1 MIRIIKHL
9 CKYWYSVLIVIALL
23 FAQAACDLSLP
34 EYTSRIVNTGIQE
47 GGIEDNVPEAMSVDT
62 FNHALLFLEEEDARV
77 LEDHYQLITS
87 EDATEEQLDTYP
99 ELKKEAIYLL
109 EDIDQDT
116 REELNQI
123 LQKPFTYLLLFSG
136 DSEAS
141 QELEQQMMENLPEEM
156 RQIPDLTM
164 MDVLEMM
171 PEESRQEM
179 TKEIDQAMEDMPD
192 TLYEQ
197 SAVQFIRSE
206 YEMLGM
212 DTDQIQ
218 LNYIFM
224 SGLKM
229 LGLALVSMV
238 ATISVGFLGSRI
250 AARLARDLRNQVF
263 TKVVEF
269 SEGEMKQFSTASLI
283 TRSTND
289 IQQVQM
295 LLVFLLRTIFYAP
308 IIAIGGVVK
317 VLATKTS
324 MAWIIAVAVM
334 AILTLVIV
342 LFAIAMPKFKRV
354 QKLIDRLN
362 LVTREILTG
371 LPVIRAFAKEKH
383 EEQRFDKANKD
394 LKNNQL
400 FIVRVMSTMM
410 PLMMFTMNAIAV
422 LIVWEAAKGI
432 DSGIMQVGD
441 MMAFIQYTMQ
451 IIMAF
456 LMISLVSIMLPR
468 AIVSIG
474 RIDEV
479 LKTPLTI
486 LDPKEP
492 KEGKEKG
499 TVEFKDVS
507 FRYPDADGYMLHHI
521 NFKANKG
528 ETVAFIGSTG
538 SGKST
543 LINLIPRFFEAS
555 KGEILVDGVNVKD
568 YDQHDLR
575 EKIGYVPQT
584 GILFSGTIASN
595 LRYGKEDAT
604 EKEIHEALD
613 IAQASEFVNKLEKGI
628 ESPISQG
635 GTNVSGG
642 QKQRLSIA
650 RAVIK
655 RPEIYIFDDSFSAL
669 DFKTDAALR
678 KTLREK
684 TKGSTMLIVAQR
696 ISTIMNADKIVVLD
710 DGNVVGIGTH
720 QELLKTCDV
729 YREIALSQLSKE
741 ELDYEG

>member
-1 MIRIIKHL
+1 MVRIIKHL

-23 FAQAACDLSLP
+23 FVQAACDLSLP

-47 GGIEDNVPEAMSVDT
+47 GGIEDNTPEAITKESFEDI
-62 FNHALLFLEEEDARV
+62 LLFLNEKDSKFVQNQYEV
-77 LEDHYQLITS
+77 VS
-87 EDATEEQLDTYP
+87 KKDATEEQLESYP
-99 ELKKEAIYLL
+99 TVEKQDIYVLKNISKENH
-109 EDIDQDT
+109 EK
-116 REELNQI
+116 LNQ
-123 LQKPFTYLLLFSG
+123 LLHKPLTYLLLFSG
-136 DSEAS
+136 DTEEGAKI
-141 QELEQQMMENLPEEM
+141 EQQIISKLPE
-156 RQIPDLTM
+156 QLSSIPDLTVM
-164 MDVLEMM
+164 KLLEMM
-171 PEESRQEM
+171 PQEQRQEM
-179 TKEIDQAMEDMPD
+179 MKQLNQKMKDMPD
-192 TLYEQ
+192 TMLEQ
-197 SAVQFIRSE
+197 SAIQFVKTE
-206 YEMLGM
+206 YQRLGM
-212 DTDQIQ
+212 DTDRIQ
-218 LNYIFM
+218 TNYIFV

-229 LGLALVSMV
+229 LGLALISMF
-238 ATISVGFLGSRI
+238 ATVMVGFLGSRI

-263 TKVVEF
+263 KKVVDF
-269 SEGEMKQFSTASLI
+269 SESEMKQFSTASLI

-317 VLATKTS
+317 VLATGTG

-334 AILTLVIV
+334 AIATLVII

-383 EEQRFDKANKD
+383 EEARFDKANKD

-400 FIVRVMSTMM
+400 FIVRVMATMM

-432 DSGIMQVGD
+432 DSGVMQVGD

-451 IIMAF
+451 IIMSF
-456 LMISLVSIMLPR
+456 LMISIVSIMLPR

-479 LKTPLTI
+479 LKTPFTI
-486 LDPKEP
+486 LNPKQK
-492 KEGKEKG
+492 KETTEVG

-507 FRYPDADGYMLHHI
+507 FRYPDSDGYMLHHI

-543 LINLIPRFFEAS
+543 LINLIPRFFEAT
-555 KGEILVDGVNVKD
+555 KGEVLVDGVNVKD
-568 YDQHDLR
+568 LDQKDLR
-575 EKIGYVPQT
+575 DKIGYVPQT
-584 GILFSGTIASN
+584 GVLFSGTIASN
-595 LRYGKEDAT
+595 LRYGKEDASD
-604 EKEIHEALD
+604 KEIQEALD
-613 IAQASEFVNKLEKGI
+613 IAQASEFVSKLPKGT
-628 ESPISQG
+628 ENPISQG

-655 RPEIYIFDDSFSAL
+655 KPEIYIFDDSFSAL

-678 KTLREK
+678 KALREK

-710 DGNVVGIGTH
+710 DGNVVGTGTH
-720 QELLKTCDV
+720 QELLKSCDV

>member
-1 MIRIIKHL
+1 MVRIIKHL

-23 FAQAACDLSLP
+23 FVQAACDLSLP

-47 GGIEDNVPEAMSVDT
+47 GGIEDNTPEAITKESFEDI
-62 FNHALLFLEEEDARV
+62 LLFLNEKDSKFVQNQYEVVSKKDAK
-77 LEDHYQLITS
+77 
-87 EDATEEQLDTYP
+87 EEQLESYP
-99 ELKKEAIYLL
+99 TVEKQDIYVLKDISKENH
-109 EDIDQDT
+109 EK
-116 REELNQI
+116 LNQL
-123 LQKPFTYLLLFSG
+123 LQKPLTYLLLFSG
-136 DSEAS
+136 DTEEGAKIEKQIISK
-141 QELEQQMMENLPEEM
+141 LPE
-156 RQIPDLTM
+156 QLSSIPDLTVM
-164 MDVLEMM
+164 KLLEMM
-171 PEESRQEM
+171 PQEQRQEM
-179 TKEIDQAMEDMPD
+179 MKQLNQKMKDMPD
-192 TLYEQ
+192 TMLEQ
-197 SAVQFIRSE
+197 SAIQFVKTE
-206 YEMLGM
+206 YQRLGM
-212 DTDQIQ
+212 DTDRIQ
-218 LNYIFM
+218 TNYIFV

-229 LGLALVSMV
+229 LGLALISMF
-238 ATISVGFLGSRI
+238 ATVMVGFLGSRI

-263 TKVVEF
+263 KKVVDF
-269 SEGEMKQFSTASLI
+269 SESEMKQFSTASLI

-317 VLATKTS
+317 VLATGTG

-334 AILTLVIV
+334 AIATLVII
-342 LFAIAMPKFKRV
+342 LFAIAMPKFKQV

-383 EEQRFDKANKD
+383 EEARFDKANKD

-400 FIVRVMSTMM
+400 FIVRVMATMM

-432 DSGIMQVGD
+432 DSGVMQVGD

-451 IIMAF
+451 IIMSF
-456 LMISLVSIMLPR
+456 LMISIVSIMLPR

-479 LKTPLTI
+479 LKTPFTI
-486 LDPKEP
+486 LNPKQK
-492 KEGKEKG
+492 KETTEVG

-507 FRYPDADGYMLHHI
+507 FRYPDSDGYMLHHI

-543 LINLIPRFFEAS
+543 LINLIPRFFEAT
-555 KGEILVDGVNVKD
+555 KGEVLVDGVNVKD
-568 YDQHDLR
+568 LDQKDLR
-575 EKIGYVPQT
+575 DKIGYVPQT
-584 GILFSGTIASN
+584 GVLFSGTVASN
-595 LRYGKEDAT
+595 LRYGKEDASD
-604 EKEIHEALD
+604 KEIQEALD
-613 IAQASEFVNKLEKGI
+613 IAQASEFVSKLPKGT
-628 ESPISQG
+628 ENPISQG

-655 RPEIYIFDDSFSAL
+655 KPEIYIFDDSFSAL

-678 KTLREK
+678 KALREK

-710 DGNVVGIGTH
+710 DGNVVGTGTH
-720 QELLKTCDV
+720 QELLKSCDV

>member
-1 MIRIIKHL
+1 MVRIIKHL

-23 FAQAACDLSLP
+23 FVQAACDLSLP

-47 GGIEDNVPEAMSVDT
+47 GGIEDNTPEAITKESFEDI
-62 FNHALLFLEEEDARV
+62 LLFLNEKDSKFVQNQYEV
-77 LEDHYQLITS
+77 VS
-87 EDATEEQLDTYP
+87 KKDATEEQLESYP
-99 ELKKEAIYLL
+99 TVEKQDIYVLKDISKENHKK
-109 EDIDQDT
+109 
-116 REELNQI
+116 LNQL
-123 LQKPFTYLLLFSG
+123 LQKPLTYLLLFSG
-136 DSEAS
+136 DTEEGAKIEKQIISK
-141 QELEQQMMENLPEEM
+141 LPE
-156 RQIPDLTM
+156 QLSSIPDLTVM
-164 MDVLEMM
+164 KLLEMM
-171 PEESRQEM
+171 PQEQRQEM
-179 TKEIDQAMEDMPD
+179 MKQVNQKMKDMPD
-192 TLYEQ
+192 TMLEQ
-197 SAVQFIRSE
+197 SAIQFVKAE
-206 YEMLGM
+206 YQRLGM
-212 DTDQIQ
+212 DTDRIQ
-218 LNYIFM
+218 TNYIFV

-229 LGLALVSMV
+229 LGLSLVSMG
-238 ATISVGFLGSRI
+238 ATVMVGFLGSRI

-263 TKVVEF
+263 KKVVDF
-269 SEGEMKQFSTASLI
+269 SESEMKQFSTASLI

-317 VLATKTS
+317 VLATGTG
-324 MAWIIAVAVM
+324 MAWVIAVAVM
-334 AILTLVIV
+334 TIATLVIV

-383 EEQRFDKANKD
+383 EEARFDKANKD

-400 FIVRVMSTMM
+400 FIIRVMATMM

-432 DSGIMQVGD
+432 DSGVMQVGD

-451 IIMAF
+451 IIMSF
-456 LMISLVSIMLPR
+456 LMISIVSIMLPR

-479 LKTPLTI
+479 LKTPFTI
-486 LDPKEP
+486 LNPKQK
-492 KEGKEKG
+492 KETTGGG

-507 FRYPDADGYMLHHI
+507 FRYPDSDGYMLHHI

-543 LINLIPRFFEAS
+543 LINLIPRFFEAT
-555 KGEILVDGVNVKD
+555 KGEVLVDGVNVKD
-568 YDQHDLR
+568 LDQKDLR
-575 EKIGYVPQT
+575 NKIGYVPQT
-584 GILFSGTIASN
+584 GVLFSGTIASN
-595 LRYGKEDAT
+595 LRYGKEDASD
-604 EKEIHEALD
+604 KEIQEALD
-613 IAQASEFVNKLEKGI
+613 IAQASEFVSKLPKGT
-628 ESPISQG
+628 ENPISQG

-655 RPEIYIFDDSFSAL
+655 KPEIYIFDDSFSAL

-678 KTLREK
+678 KALREK

-710 DGNVVGIGTH
+710 DGNVVGTGTH
-720 QELLKTCDV
+720 QELLKSCDV

>member
-77 LEDHYQLITS
+77 VEDHYQLITS

-116 REELNQI
+116 RDELNQI

-136 DSEAS
+136 DSES
-141 QELEQQMMENLPEEM
+141 GKEIEQQMMANLPEEM
-156 RQIPDLTM
+156 KQIPDLTM

-179 TKEIDQAMEDMPD
+179 TKEIDQTMEDMPD

-206 YEMLGM
+206 YETLGM

-218 LNYIFM
+218 LNYIFV

-317 VLATKTS
+317 VLATKTG

-584 GILFSGTIASN
+584 GVLFSGTIASN

-678 KTLREK
+678 KSLREK

>member
-1 MIRIIKHL
+1 MVRIIKHL

-23 FAQAACDLSLP
+23 FVQAACDLSLP

-47 GGIEDNVPEAMSVDT
+47 GGIEDNTPEAITKESFEDI
-62 FNHALLFLEEEDARV
+62 LLFLNEKDSKFVQNQYEV
-77 LEDHYQLITS
+77 VS
-87 EDATEEQLDTYP
+87 KKDATEEQLESYP
-99 ELKKEAIYLL
+99 TVEKQDIYVLKNISKENH
-109 EDIDQDT
+109 EK
-116 REELNQI
+116 LNQL
-123 LQKPFTYLLLFSG
+123 LQKPLTYLLLFSG
-136 DSEAS
+136 DTEEGAKI
-141 QELEQQMMENLPEEM
+141 EQQIISKLPE
-156 RQIPDLTM
+156 QLSSIPDLTVM
-164 MDVLEMM
+164 KLLEMM
-171 PEESRQEM
+171 PKEQRQEM
-179 TKEIDQAMEDMPD
+179 MKQLNQKMKDMPD
-192 TLYEQ
+192 TMLEQ
-197 SAVQFIRSE
+197 SAIQFVKTE
-206 YEMLGM
+206 YQRLGM
-212 DTDQIQ
+212 DTDRIQ
-218 LNYIFM
+218 TNYIFV

-229 LGLALVSMV
+229 LGLALISMV
-238 ATISVGFLGSRI
+238 ATVMVGFLGSRI

-263 TKVVEF
+263 KKVVDF
-269 SEGEMKQFSTASLI
+269 SESEMKQFSTASLI

-317 VLATKTS
+317 VLATGTG

-334 AILTLVIV
+334 AIATLVIV

-383 EEQRFDKANKD
+383 EEARFDKANKD

-400 FIVRVMSTMM
+400 FIIRVMATMM

-432 DSGIMQVGD
+432 DSGVMQVGD

-451 IIMAF
+451 IIMSF
-456 LMISLVSIMLPR
+456 LMISIVSIMLPR

-479 LKTPLTI
+479 LKTPFTI
-486 LDPKEP
+486 LNPKQK
-492 KEGKEKG
+492 KETTEVG

-507 FRYPDADGYMLHHI
+507 FRYPDSDGYMLHHI

-543 LINLIPRFFEAS
+543 LINLIPRFFEAT
-555 KGEILVDGVNVKD
+555 KGEVLVDGVNVKD
-568 YDQHDLR
+568 LDQKDLR
-575 EKIGYVPQT
+575 DKIGYVPQT
-584 GILFSGTIASN
+584 GVLFSGTIASN
-595 LRYGKEDAT
+595 LRYGKEDASD
-604 EKEIHEALD
+604 KEIQEALD
-613 IAQASEFVNKLEKGI
+613 IAQASEFVSKLPKGT
-628 ESPISQG
+628 ENPISQG

-655 RPEIYIFDDSFSAL
+655 KPEIYIFDDSFSAL

-678 KTLREK
+678 KALREK

-710 DGNVVGIGTH
+710 DGNVVGTGTH
-720 QELLKTCDV
+720 QELLKSCDV

>member
-1 MIRIIKHL
+1 MVRIIKHL

-23 FAQAACDLSLP
+23 FVQAACDLSLP

-47 GGIEDNVPEAMSVDT
+47 GGIEDNTPEAITKESFEDI
-62 FNHALLFLEEEDARV
+62 LLFLNEKDSKFVQNQYEV
-77 LEDHYQLITS
+77 VS
-87 EDATEEQLDTYP
+87 KKDATEEQLESYP
-99 ELKKEAIYLL
+99 TVEKQDIYVLKDISKENH
-109 EDIDQDT
+109 EK
-116 REELNQI
+116 LNQL
-123 LQKPFTYLLLFSG
+123 LQKPLTYLLLFSG
-136 DSEAS
+136 DTEEGAKIEKQIISK
-141 QELEQQMMENLPEEM
+141 LPE
-156 RQIPDLTM
+156 QLSSIPDLTVM
-164 MDVLEMM
+164 KLLEMM
-171 PEESRQEM
+171 PKEQRQEM
-179 TKEIDQAMEDMPD
+179 MKQLNQKMKDMPD
-192 TLYEQ
+192 TMLEQ
-197 SAVQFIRSE
+197 SAIQFVKTE
-206 YEMLGM
+206 YQRLGM
-212 DTDQIQ
+212 DTDRIQ
-218 LNYIFM
+218 TNYIFV

-229 LGLALVSMV
+229 LGLALISMF
-238 ATISVGFLGSRI
+238 ATVMVGFLGSRI

-263 TKVVEF
+263 KKVVDF
-269 SEGEMKQFSTASLI
+269 SESEMKQFSTASLI

-317 VLATKTS
+317 VLATGTG

-334 AILTLVIV
+334 AIATLVII
-342 LFAIAMPKFKRV
+342 LFAIAMPKFKCV

-383 EEQRFDKANKD
+383 EEARFDKANKD

-400 FIVRVMSTMM
+400 FIVRVMATMM

-432 DSGIMQVGD
+432 DSGVMQVGD

-451 IIMAF
+451 IIMSF
-456 LMISLVSIMLPR
+456 LMISIVSIMLPR

-479 LKTPLTI
+479 LKTPFTI
-486 LDPKEP
+486 LNPKQK
-492 KEGKEKG
+492 KETTEVG

-507 FRYPDADGYMLHHI
+507 FRYPDSDGYMLHHI

-543 LINLIPRFFEAS
+543 LINLIPRFFEAT
-555 KGEILVDGVNVKD
+555 KGEVLVDGVNVKD
-568 YDQHDLR
+568 LDQKDLR
-575 EKIGYVPQT
+575 DKIGYVPQT
-584 GILFSGTIASN
+584 GVLFSGTIASN
-595 LRYGKEDAT
+595 LRYGKEDASD
-604 EKEIHEALD
+604 KEIQEALD
-613 IAQASEFVNKLEKGI
+613 IAQASEFVSKLPKGT
-628 ESPISQG
+628 ENPISQG

-655 RPEIYIFDDSFSAL
+655 KPEIYIFDDSFSAL

-678 KTLREK
+678 KALREK

-710 DGNVVGIGTH
+710 DGNVVGTGTH
-720 QELLKTCDV
+720 QELLKSCDV

>member
-1 MIRIIKHL
+1 MVRIIKHL

-23 FAQAACDLSLP
+23 FVQAACDLSLP

-47 GGIEDNVPEAMSVDT
+47 GGIEDNTPEAITKESFEDI
-62 FNHALLFLEEEDARV
+62 LLFLNEKDSKFVQNQYEV
-77 LEDHYQLITS
+77 VS
-87 EDATEEQLDTYP
+87 KKDATEEQLESYP
-99 ELKKEAIYLL
+99 TVEKQDIYVLKNISKENH
-109 EDIDQDT
+109 EK
-116 REELNQI
+116 LNQL
-123 LQKPFTYLLLFSG
+123 LQKPLTYLLLFSG
-136 DSEAS
+136 DTEEGAKIEKQIISK
-141 QELEQQMMENLPEEM
+141 LPE
-156 RQIPDLTM
+156 QLSSIPDLTVM
-164 MDVLEMM
+164 KLLEMM
-171 PEESRQEM
+171 PKEQRQEM
-179 TKEIDQAMEDMPD
+179 MKQLNQKMKDMPD
-192 TLYEQ
+192 TMLEQ
-197 SAVQFIRSE
+197 SAIQFVKTE
-206 YEMLGM
+206 YQRLGM
-212 DTDQIQ
+212 DTDRIQ
-218 LNYIFM
+218 TSYIFV

-229 LGLALVSMV
+229 LGLALISMF
-238 ATISVGFLGSRI
+238 ATVMVGFLGSRI

-263 TKVVEF
+263 KKVVDF
-269 SEGEMKQFSTASLI
+269 SESEMKQFSTASLI

-317 VLATKTS
+317 VLATGTG

-334 AILTLVIV
+334 AIATLVIV

-383 EEQRFDKANKD
+383 EEARFDKANKD

-400 FIVRVMSTMM
+400 FIIRVMATMM

-432 DSGIMQVGD
+432 DSGVMQVGD

-451 IIMAF
+451 IIMSF
-456 LMISLVSIMLPR
+456 LMISIVSIMLPR

-479 LKTPLTI
+479 LKTPFTI
-486 LDPKEP
+486 LNPKQK
-492 KEGKEKG
+492 KETTEVG

-507 FRYPDADGYMLHHI
+507 FRYPDSDGYMLHHI

-543 LINLIPRFFEAS
+543 LINLIPRFFEAT
-555 KGEILVDGVNVKD
+555 KGEVLVDGVNVKD
-568 YDQHDLR
+568 LDQKDLR
-575 EKIGYVPQT
+575 DKIGYVPQT
-584 GILFSGTIASN
+584 GVLFSGTIASN
-595 LRYGKEDAT
+595 LRYGKEDASD
-604 EKEIHEALD
+604 KEIQEALD
-613 IAQASEFVNKLEKGI
+613 IAQASEFVSKLPKGT
-628 ESPISQG
+628 ENPISQG

-655 RPEIYIFDDSFSAL
+655 KPEIYIFDDSFSAL

-678 KTLREK
+678 KALREK

-710 DGNVVGIGTH
+710 DGNVVGTGTH
-720 QELLKTCDV
+720 QELLKSCDV

-741 ELDYEG
+741 ELDYEE

>member
-77 LEDHYQLITS
+77 VEDHYQLITS

-116 REELNQI
+116 RDELNQI

-136 DSEAS
+136 DSES
-141 QELEQQMMENLPEEM
+141 GKEIEQQMMANLPEEM
-156 RQIPDLTM
+156 KQIPDLTM

-179 TKEIDQAMEDMPD
+179 TKEIDQTMEDMPD

-206 YEMLGM
+206 YETLGM

-218 LNYIFM
+218 LNYIFV

-410 PLMMFTMNAIAV
+410 PLMMFSMNAIAV

-584 GILFSGTIASN
+584 GVLFSGTIASN

-678 KTLREK
+678 KALREK

>member
-23 FAQAACDLSLP
+23 FVQAYCDLSLP

-47 GGIEDNVPEAMSVDT
+47 GGIEDNTPEAISKSSLED
-62 FNHALLFLEEEDARV
+62 ALLFLNEEDQSFV
-77 LEDHYQLITS
+77 QSQYELVTIEN
-87 EDATEEQLDTYP
+87 ATESQIEKYP
-99 ELKKEAIYLL
+99 NVEK
-109 EDIDQDT
+109 EDIYVLKDISHEQH
-116 REELNQI
+116 EKLNQL
-123 LQKPFTYLLLFSG
+123 LQKPLTYLLLFDG
-136 DSEAS
+136 ETEEGKKIEKQVLA
-141 QELEQQMMENLPEEM
+141 NLPEELSKISDITVM
-156 RQIPDLTM
+156 KLF
-164 MDVLEMM
+164 EMM
-171 PEESRQEM
+171 PQEQRQEALKQLEDKM
-179 TKEIDQAMEDMPD
+179 KDMPD
-192 TLYEQ
+192 TMLEQ
-197 SAVQFIRSE
+197 SAIEFIKTE
-206 YEMLGM
+206 YQGLGM
-212 DTDQIQ
+212 DTDRIQ
-218 LNYIFM
+218 TNYIFI

-238 ATISVGFLGSRI
+238 ATIMVGFLGSRI

-263 TKVVEF
+263 TKVVDF
-269 SEGEMKQFSTASLI
+269 SESEMKQFSTASLI

-317 VLATKTS
+317 VLATGTG
-324 MAWIIAVAVM
+324 MAWIVAVAVM
-334 AILTLVIV
+334 AIATLVIV

-383 EEQRFDKANKD
+383 EEARFDKANKD

-400 FIVRVMSTMM
+400 FIVRVMATMM

-422 LIVWEAAKGI
+422 LIVWEAAQGI

-451 IIMAF
+451 IIMSF
-456 LMISLVSIMLPR
+456 LMISIVSIMLPR

-486 LDPKEP
+486 LNPKEK
-492 KEGKEKG
+492 KEPTEVG
-499 TVEFKDVS
+499 TIEFKDVS
-507 FRYPDADGYMLHHI
+507 FRYPDSDGYMLHHI
-521 NFKANKG
+521 NFKAEKG

-543 LINLIPRFFEAS
+543 LINLIPRFFEAT
-555 KGEILVDGVNVKD
+555 KGEVLVDGVNVKEL
-568 YDQHDLR
+568 DQKELR
-575 EKIGYVPQT
+575 DKIGYVPQT
-584 GILFSGTIASN
+584 GVLFSGTIASN
-595 LRYGKEDAT
+595 LRYGKEDAN
-604 EKEIHEALD
+604 EKEIQEALD
-613 IAQASEFVNKLEKGI
+613 IAQASEFVSKLEKGT

-655 RPEIYIFDDSFSAL
+655 KPEIYIFDDSFSAL

-678 KTLREK
+678 KALRTK

-696 ISTIMNADKIVVLD
+696 ISTIMNADRIVVLD
-710 DGNVVGIGTH
+710 DGKVVGTGTH
-720 QELLKTCDV
+720 QELLKSCEV

>member
-1 MIRIIKHL
+1 MYFGEEYEENQGHTDGFEGR
-9 CKYWYSVLIVIALL
+9 
-23 FAQAACDLSLP
+23 LSF
-34 EYTSRIVNTGIQE
+34 EHN
-47 GGIEDNVPEAMSVDT
+47 
-62 FNHALLFLEEEDARV
+62 
-77 LEDHYQLITS
+77 
-87 EDATEEQLDTYP
+87 
-99 ELKKEAIYLL
+99 
-109 EDIDQDT
+109 
-116 REELNQI
+116 
-123 LQKPFTYLLLFSG
+123 
-136 DSEAS
+136 
-141 QELEQQMMENLPEEM
+141 
-156 RQIPDLTM
+156 
-164 MDVLEMM
+164 
-171 PEESRQEM
+171 
-179 TKEIDQAMEDMPD
+179 
-192 TLYEQ
+192 EQ
-197 SAVQFIRSE
+197 SAIEFIKTE
-206 YEMLGM
+206 YQGLGM
-212 DTDQIQ
+212 DTDRIQ
-218 LNYIFM
+218 TNYIFI

-229 LGLALVSMV
+229 LGLALVSMA
-238 ATISVGFLGSRI
+238 ATIMVGFLGSRI

-263 TKVVEF
+263 TKVVDF
-269 SEGEMKQFSTASLI
+269 SESEMKQFSTASLI

-317 VLATKTS
+317 VLATGTG
-324 MAWIIAVAVM
+324 MAWIVAVAVM
-334 AILTLVIV
+334 AIATLVIV

-371 LPVIRAFAKEKH
+371 LPVIRAFAKEKP
-383 EEQRFDKANKD
+383 EEARFDKANKD

-400 FIVRVMSTMM
+400 FIVRVMATMM

-422 LIVWEAAKGI
+422 LIVWEAAQGI

-451 IIMAF
+451 IIMSF
-456 LMISLVSIMLPR
+456 LMISIVSIMLPR

-486 LDPKEP
+486 LNPKEK
-492 KEGKEKG
+492 KEPTEVG

-507 FRYPDADGYMLHHI
+507 FRYPDSDGYMLHHI
-521 NFKANKG
+521 NFKAEKG

-543 LINLIPRFFEAS
+543 LINLIPRFFEAT
-555 KGEILVDGVNVKD
+555 KGEVLVDGVNVKEL
-568 YDQHDLR
+568 DQKELR
-575 EKIGYVPQT
+575 DKIGYVPQT
-584 GILFSGTIASN
+584 GVLFSGTIASN
-595 LRYGKEDAT
+595 LRYGKEDAN
-604 EKEIHEALD
+604 EKEIQEALD
-613 IAQASEFVNKLEKGI
+613 IAQASEFVSKLEKGT

-655 RPEIYIFDDSFSAL
+655 KPEIYIFDDSFSAL

-678 KTLREK
+678 KALRTK

-696 ISTIMNADKIVVLD
+696 ISTIMNADRIVVLD
-710 DGNVVGIGTH
+710 DGKVVGTGTH
-720 QELLKTCDV
+720 QELLKSCEV

>member
-77 LEDHYQLITS
+77 VEDHYQLITS
-87 EDATEEQLDTYP
+87 EDATEEQLDSYP
-99 ELKKEAIYLL
+99 ELKEEAIYLL

-179 TKEIDQAMEDMPD
+179 TKEMDQAMEGMPD

-206 YEMLGM
+206 YETLGM

-218 LNYIFM
+218 LNYIFV

-584 GILFSGTIASN
+584 GVLFSGTIASN

-678 KTLREK
+678 KALREK

>member
-77 LEDHYQLITS
+77 VEDHYQLITS

-116 REELNQI
+116 RDELNQI

-136 DSEAS
+136 DSES
-141 QELEQQMMENLPEEM
+141 GKEIEQQMMANLPEEM
-156 RQIPDLTM
+156 KQIPDLTM

-179 TKEIDQAMEDMPD
+179 TKEIDQAMEGMPD

-206 YEMLGM
+206 YETLGM

-218 LNYIFM
+218 LNYIFV

-584 GILFSGTIASN
+584 GVLFSGTIASN

-678 KTLREK
+678 KALREK

>member
-77 LEDHYQLITS
+77 VEDHYQLITS

-116 REELNQI
+116 RDELNQI

-136 DSEAS
+136 DSES
-141 QELEQQMMENLPEEM
+141 GKEIEQQMMANLPEEM
-156 RQIPDLTM
+156 KQIPDLTM

-179 TKEIDQAMEDMPD
+179 TKEIDQTMEDMPD

-206 YEMLGM
+206 YETLGM

-218 LNYIFM
+218 LNYIFV

-584 GILFSGTIASN
+584 GVLFSGTIASN

-678 KTLREK
+678 KALREK

>member
-77 LEDHYQLITS
+77 VEDHYQLITS

-116 REELNQI
+116 RDELNQI

-136 DSEAS
+136 DSES
-141 QELEQQMMENLPEEM
+141 GKEIEQQMMANLPEEM
-156 RQIPDLTM
+156 KQIPDLTM

-179 TKEIDQAMEDMPD
+179 TKEIDQTMEDMPD

-206 YEMLGM
+206 YETLGM

-218 LNYIFM
+218 LNYIFV

-486 LDPKEP
+486 LDPEEP

-584 GILFSGTIASN
+584 GVLFSGTIASN

-678 KTLREK
+678 KALREK

>member
-23 FAQAACDLSLP
+23 FVQAYCDLSLP

-47 GGIEDNVPEAMSVDT
+47 GGIEDNTPEAISKSSLED
-62 FNHALLFLEEEDARV
+62 ALLFLNEEDQSFV
-77 LEDHYQLITS
+77 QSQYELVTIEN
-87 EDATEEQLDTYP
+87 ATECQIEKYP
-99 ELKKEAIYLL
+99 NVEK
-109 EDIDQDT
+109 EDIYVLKDISHEQH
-116 REELNQI
+116 EKLNQL
-123 LQKPFTYLLLFSG
+123 LQKPLTYLLLFDG
-136 DSEAS
+136 ETEEGKKIEKQVLA
-141 QELEQQMMENLPEEM
+141 NLPEELSK
-156 RQIPDLTM
+156 IPDITVMKLF
-164 MDVLEMM
+164 EMM
-171 PEESRQEM
+171 PQEQRQEALKQLEDKM
-179 TKEIDQAMEDMPD
+179 KDMPD
-192 TLYEQ
+192 TMLEQ
-197 SAVQFIRSE
+197 SAIEFIKTE
-206 YEMLGM
+206 YQGLGM
-212 DTDQIQ
+212 DTDHIQ
-218 LNYIFM
+218 TNYIFI

-229 LGLALVSMV
+229 LGLALVSMA
-238 ATISVGFLGSRI
+238 ATIMVGFLGSRI

-263 TKVVEF
+263 TKVVDF
-269 SEGEMKQFSTASLI
+269 SESEMKQFSTASLI

-317 VLATKTS
+317 VLATGTG
-324 MAWIIAVAVM
+324 MAWIVAVAVM
-334 AILTLVIV
+334 AIATLVIV

-371 LPVIRAFAKEKH
+371 LPVIRAFAKEKP
-383 EEQRFDKANKD
+383 EEARFDKANKD

-400 FIVRVMSTMM
+400 FIVRVMATMM

-422 LIVWEAAKGI
+422 LIVWEAAQGI

-451 IIMAF
+451 IIMSF
-456 LMISLVSIMLPR
+456 LMISIVSIMLPR

-486 LDPKEP
+486 LNPKEK
-492 KEGKEKG
+492 KEPTEVG

-507 FRYPDADGYMLHHI
+507 FRYPDSDGYMLHHI
-521 NFKANKG
+521 NFKAEKG

-543 LINLIPRFFEAS
+543 LINLIPRFFEAT
-555 KGEILVDGVNVKD
+555 KGEVLVDGVNVKEL
-568 YDQHDLR
+568 DQKELR
-575 EKIGYVPQT
+575 DKIGYVPQT
-584 GILFSGTIASN
+584 GVLFSGTIASN
-595 LRYGKEDAT
+595 LRYGKEDAN
-604 EKEIHEALD
+604 EKEIQEALD
-613 IAQASEFVNKLEKGI
+613 IAQASEFVSKLEKGT

-655 RPEIYIFDDSFSAL
+655 KPEIYIFDDSFSAL

-678 KTLREK
+678 KALRTK

-696 ISTIMNADKIVVLD
+696 ISTIMNADRIVVLD
-710 DGNVVGIGTH
+710 DGKVVGTGTH
-720 QELLKTCDV
+720 QELLKSCEV

>member
-1 MIRIIKHL
+1 MVRIIKHL

-23 FAQAACDLSLP
+23 FVQAACDLSLP

-47 GGIEDNVPEAMSVDT
+47 GGIEDNTPEAITKESFEDI
-62 FNHALLFLEEEDARV
+62 LLFLNEKDSKFVQNQYEV
-77 LEDHYQLITS
+77 VS
-87 EDATEEQLDTYP
+87 KKDATEEQLESYP
-99 ELKKEAIYLL
+99 TVEKQDIYVLKNISKENH
-109 EDIDQDT
+109 EK
-116 REELNQI
+116 LNQL
-123 LQKPFTYLLLFSG
+123 LQKPLTYLLLFSG
-136 DSEAS
+136 DTEEGAKI
-141 QELEQQMMENLPEEM
+141 EQQIISKLPE
-156 RQIPDLTM
+156 QLSSIPDLTVM
-164 MDVLEMM
+164 KLLEMM
-171 PEESRQEM
+171 PKEQRQEM
-179 TKEIDQAMEDMPD
+179 MKQLNQKMKDMPD
-192 TLYEQ
+192 TMLEQ
-197 SAVQFIRSE
+197 SAIQFVKTE
-206 YEMLGM
+206 YQRLGM
-212 DTDQIQ
+212 DTDRIQ
-218 LNYIFM
+218 TNYIFV

-229 LGLALVSMV
+229 LGLALISMF
-238 ATISVGFLGSRI
+238 ATVMVGFLGSRI

-263 TKVVEF
+263 KKVVDF
-269 SEGEMKQFSTASLI
+269 SESEMKQFSTASLI

-317 VLATKTS
+317 VLATGTG

-334 AILTLVIV
+334 AIATLVII

-383 EEQRFDKANKD
+383 EEARFDKANKD

-400 FIVRVMSTMM
+400 FIIRVMATMM

-432 DSGIMQVGD
+432 DSGVMQVGD

-451 IIMAF
+451 IIMSF
-456 LMISLVSIMLPR
+456 LMISIVSIMLPR

-479 LKTPLTI
+479 LKTPFTI
-486 LDPKEP
+486 LNPKQK
-492 KEGKEKG
+492 KETTEVG

-507 FRYPDADGYMLHHI
+507 FRYPDSDGYMLHHI

-543 LINLIPRFFEAS
+543 LINLIPRFFEAT
-555 KGEILVDGVNVKD
+555 KGEVLVDGVNVKD
-568 YDQHDLR
+568 LDQKDLR
-575 EKIGYVPQT
+575 NKIGYVPQT
-584 GILFSGTIASN
+584 GVLFSGTIASN
-595 LRYGKEDAT
+595 LRYGKEDASD
-604 EKEIHEALD
+604 KEIQEALD
-613 IAQASEFVNKLEKGI
+613 IAQASEFVSKLPKGT
-628 ESPISQG
+628 ENPISQG

-655 RPEIYIFDDSFSAL
+655 KPEIYIFDDSFSAL

-678 KTLREK
+678 KALREK

-710 DGNVVGIGTH
+710 DGNVVGTGTH
-720 QELLKTCDV
+720 QELLKSCDV

>member
-23 FAQAACDLSLP
+23 FVQAACDLSLP

-77 LEDHYQLITS
+77 VEDHYQLITS

-116 REELNQI
+116 RDELNQI

-136 DSEAS
+136 DSES
-141 QELEQQMMENLPEEM
+141 GKEIEQQMMANLPEEM
-156 RQIPDLTM
+156 KQIPDLTM

-179 TKEIDQAMEDMPD
+179 TKEIDQTMEDMPD

-206 YEMLGM
+206 YETLGM

-218 LNYIFM
+218 LNYIFV

-486 LDPKEP
+486 LDPEEP

-584 GILFSGTIASN
+584 GVLFSGTIASN

-678 KTLREK
+678 KALREK

>member
-1 MIRIIKHL
+1 MVRIIKHL

-23 FAQAACDLSLP
+23 FVQAACDLSLP

-47 GGIEDNVPEAMSVDT
+47 GGIEDNTLEAITKESFEDI
-62 FNHALLFLEEEDARV
+62 LLFLNERDSKFVQNQYEV
-77 LEDHYQLITS
+77 VS
-87 EDATEEQLDTYP
+87 KEDATEEQLESYP
-99 ELKKEAIYLL
+99 TVEKQDIYVLKDISKENH
-109 EDIDQDT
+109 EK
-116 REELNQI
+116 LNQL
-123 LQKPFTYLLLFSG
+123 LQKPLTYLLLFSG
-136 DSEAS
+136 DTEEGAKIEKQIISK
-141 QELEQQMMENLPEEM
+141 LPE
-156 RQIPDLTM
+156 QLSSIPDLTVM
-164 MDVLEMM
+164 KLLEMM
-171 PEESRQEM
+171 PKEQRQEM
-179 TKEIDQAMEDMPD
+179 MKQLNQKMKDMPD
-192 TLYEQ
+192 TMLEQ
-197 SAVQFIRSE
+197 SAIQFVKTE
-206 YEMLGM
+206 YQRLGM
-212 DTDQIQ
+212 DTDRIQ
-218 LNYIFM
+218 TNYIFV

-238 ATISVGFLGSRI
+238 ATVMVGFLGSRI

-263 TKVVEF
+263 KKVVDF
-269 SEGEMKQFSTASLI
+269 SESEMKQFSTASLI

-317 VLATKTS
+317 VLATGTG

-334 AILTLVIV
+334 AIATLVII
-342 LFAIAMPKFKRV
+342 LFAIAMPKFKTV

-383 EEQRFDKANKD
+383 EEARFDKANKD

-400 FIVRVMSTMM
+400 FIVRVMATMM

-432 DSGIMQVGD
+432 DSGVMQVGD

-451 IIMAF
+451 IIMSF
-456 LMISLVSIMLPR
+456 LMISIVSIMLPR

-479 LKTPLTI
+479 LKTPFTI
-486 LDPKEP
+486 LNPKQK
-492 KEGKEKG
+492 KETTEVG

-507 FRYPDADGYMLHHI
+507 FRYPDSDGYMLHHI

-543 LINLIPRFFEAS
+543 LINLIPRFFEAT
-555 KGEILVDGVNVKD
+555 KGEVLVDGVNVKD
-568 YDQHDLR
+568 LDQKDLR
-575 EKIGYVPQT
+575 DKIGYVPQT
-584 GILFSGTIASN
+584 GVPFSGTIASN
-595 LRYGKEDAT
+595 LRYGKEDASD
-604 EKEIHEALD
+604 KEIQEALD
-613 IAQASEFVNKLEKGI
+613 IAQASEFVSKLPKGT
-628 ESPISQG
+628 ENPISQG

-655 RPEIYIFDDSFSAL
+655 KPEIYIFDDSFSAL

-678 KTLREK
+678 KALREK

-710 DGNVVGIGTH
+710 DGNVVGTGTH
-720 QELLKTCDV
+720 QELLKSCDV

>member
-23 FAQAACDLSLP
+23 FVQAYCDLSLP

-47 GGIEDNVPEAMSVDT
+47 GGIEDNTPEAISKSSLED
-62 FNHALLFLEEEDARV
+62 ALLFLNEEDQSFV
-77 LEDHYQLITS
+77 QSQYELVTIEN
-87 EDATEEQLDTYP
+87 ATESQIEKYP
-99 ELKKEAIYLL
+99 NVEK
-109 EDIDQDT
+109 EDIYVLKDISHEQH
-116 REELNQI
+116 EKLNQL
-123 LQKPFTYLLLFSG
+123 LQKPLTYLLLFDG
-136 DSEAS
+136 ETEEGKKIEKQVLA
-141 QELEQQMMENLPEEM
+141 NLPEELSK
-156 RQIPDLTM
+156 IPDITVMKLF
-164 MDVLEMM
+164 EMM
-171 PEESRQEM
+171 PQEQRQEALKQLEDKM
-179 TKEIDQAMEDMPD
+179 KDMPD
-192 TLYEQ
+192 TMLEQ
-197 SAVQFIRSE
+197 IAIEFIKTE
-206 YEMLGM
+206 YQGLGM
-212 DTDQIQ
+212 DTDHIQ
-218 LNYIFM
+218 TNYIFI

-229 LGLALVSMV
+229 LGLALVSMA
-238 ATISVGFLGSRI
+238 ATIMVGFLGSRI

-263 TKVVEF
+263 TKVVDF
-269 SEGEMKQFSTASLI
+269 SESEMKQFSTASLI

-317 VLATKTS
+317 VLATGTG
-324 MAWIIAVAVM
+324 MAWIVAVAVM
-334 AILTLVIV
+334 AIATLVIV

-383 EEQRFDKANKD
+383 EEARFDKANKD

-400 FIVRVMSTMM
+400 FIVRVMATMM

-422 LIVWEAAKGI
+422 LIVWEAAQGI

-451 IIMAF
+451 IIMSF
-456 LMISLVSIMLPR
+456 LMISIVSIMLPR

-486 LDPKEP
+486 LNPKEK
-492 KEGKEKG
+492 KEPTEVG

-507 FRYPDADGYMLHHI
+507 FRYPDSDGYMLHHI
-521 NFKANKG
+521 NFKAEKG

-543 LINLIPRFFEAS
+543 LINLIPRFFEAT
-555 KGEILVDGVNVKD
+555 KGEVLVDGVNVKD
-568 YDQHDLR
+568 LDQKELR
-575 EKIGYVPQT
+575 DKIGYVPQT
-584 GILFSGTIASN
+584 GVLFSGTIASN
-595 LRYGKEDAT
+595 LRYGKEDAN
-604 EKEIHEALD
+604 EKEIQEALD
-613 IAQASEFVNKLEKGI
+613 IAQASEFVSKLEKGT

-655 RPEIYIFDDSFSAL
+655 KPEIYIFDDSFSAL

-678 KTLREK
+678 KALRTK

-696 ISTIMNADKIVVLD
+696 ISTIMNADRIVVLD
-710 DGNVVGIGTH
+710 DGKVVGTGTH
-720 QELLKTCDV
+720 QELLKSCEV

>member
-23 FAQAACDLSLP
+23 FVQAYCDLSLP

-47 GGIEDNVPEAMSVDT
+47 GGIEDNTPEAISKSSLED
-62 FNHALLFLEEEDARV
+62 ALLFLNEEDQSFV
-77 LEDHYQLITS
+77 QSQYELVTIEN
-87 EDATEEQLDTYP
+87 ATESQIEKYP
-99 ELKKEAIYLL
+99 NVEK
-109 EDIDQDT
+109 EDIYVLKDISHEQH
-116 REELNQI
+116 EKLNQL
-123 LQKPFTYLLLFSG
+123 LQKPLTYLLLFDG
-136 DSEAS
+136 ETEEGKKIEKQVLA
-141 QELEQQMMENLPEEM
+141 NLPEELSK
-156 RQIPDLTM
+156 IPDITVMKLF
-164 MDVLEMM
+164 EMM
-171 PEESRQEM
+171 PQEQRQEALKQLEDKM
-179 TKEIDQAMEDMPD
+179 KDMPD
-192 TLYEQ
+192 TMLEQ
-197 SAVQFIRSE
+197 SAIEFIKTE
-206 YEMLGM
+206 YQGLGM
-212 DTDQIQ
+212 DTDRIQ
-218 LNYIFM
+218 TNYIFI

-229 LGLALVSMV
+229 LGLALVSMA
-238 ATISVGFLGSRI
+238 ATIMVGFLGSRI

-263 TKVVEF
+263 TKVVDF
-269 SEGEMKQFSTASLI
+269 SESEMKQFSTASLI

-317 VLATKTS
+317 VLATGTG
-324 MAWIIAVAVM
+324 MAWIVAVAVM
-334 AILTLVIV
+334 AIATLVIV

-371 LPVIRAFAKEKH
+371 LPVIRAFAKEKP
-383 EEQRFDKANKD
+383 EEARFDKANKD

-400 FIVRVMSTMM
+400 FIVRVMATMM

-422 LIVWEAAKGI
+422 LIVWEAAQGI

-451 IIMAF
+451 IIMSF
-456 LMISLVSIMLPR
+456 LMISIVSIMLPR

-486 LDPKEP
+486 LNPKEK
-492 KEGKEKG
+492 KEPTEVG

-507 FRYPDADGYMLHHI
+507 FRYPDSDGYMLHHI
-521 NFKANKG
+521 NFKAEKG

-543 LINLIPRFFEAS
+543 LINLIPRFFEAT
-555 KGEILVDGVNVKD
+555 KGEVLVDGVNVKD
-568 YDQHDLR
+568 LDQKELR
-575 EKIGYVPQT
+575 DKIGYVPQT
-584 GILFSGTIASN
+584 GVLFSGTIASN
-595 LRYGKEDAT
+595 LRYGKEDAN
-604 EKEIHEALD
+604 EEEIQEALD
-613 IAQASEFVNKLEKGI
+613 IAQASEFVSKLEKGT

-655 RPEIYIFDDSFSAL
+655 KPEIYIFDDSFSAL

-678 KTLREK
+678 KALRTK

-696 ISTIMNADKIVVLD
+696 ISTIMNADRIVVLD
-710 DGNVVGIGTH
+710 DGKVVGTGTH
-720 QELLKTCDV
+720 QELLKSCEV

>member
-77 LEDHYQLITS
+77 VEDHYQLITS

-116 REELNQI
+116 RDELNQI

-136 DSEAS
+136 DSES
-141 QELEQQMMENLPEEM
+141 GKEIEQQMMANLPEEM
-156 RQIPDLTM
+156 KQIPDLTM

-179 TKEIDQAMEDMPD
+179 TKEIDQTMEDMPD

-206 YEMLGM
+206 YETLGM

-218 LNYIFM
+218 LNYIFV

-362 LVTREILTG
+362 LVTRENLTG

-584 GILFSGTIASN
+584 GVLFSGTIASN

-678 KTLREK
+678 KALREK

>member
-1 MIRIIKHL
+1 MVRIIKHL

-23 FAQAACDLSLP
+23 FVQAACDLSLP

-47 GGIEDNVPEAMSVDT
+47 GGIEDNTPEAITKESFEDI
-62 FNHALLFLEEEDARV
+62 LLFLNEKDSKFVQNQYEV
-77 LEDHYQLITS
+77 VS
-87 EDATEEQLDTYP
+87 KKDATEEQLESYP
-99 ELKKEAIYLL
+99 TVEKQDIYVLKNISKENH
-109 EDIDQDT
+109 EK
-116 REELNQI
+116 LNQL
-123 LQKPFTYLLLFSG
+123 LQKPLTYLLLFSG
-136 DSEAS
+136 DTEEGAKIEKQIISK
-141 QELEQQMMENLPEEM
+141 LPE
-156 RQIPDLTM
+156 QLSSIPDLTVM
-164 MDVLEMM
+164 KLLEMM
-171 PEESRQEM
+171 PKEQRQEM
-179 TKEIDQAMEDMPD
+179 MKQLNQKMKDMPD
-192 TLYEQ
+192 TMLEQ
-197 SAVQFIRSE
+197 SAIQFVKTE
-206 YEMLGM
+206 YQRLGM
-212 DTDQIQ
+212 DTDRIQ
-218 LNYIFM
+218 TNYIFV

-238 ATISVGFLGSRI
+238 ATVMVGFLGSRI

-263 TKVVEF
+263 KKVVDF
-269 SEGEMKQFSTASLI
+269 SESEMKQFSTASLI

-317 VLATKTS
+317 VLATGTG

-334 AILTLVIV
+334 AIATLVII
-342 LFAIAMPKFKRV
+342 LFAIAMPKFKTV

-383 EEQRFDKANKD
+383 EEARFDKANKD

-400 FIVRVMSTMM
+400 FIVRVMATMM

-432 DSGIMQVGD
+432 DSGVMQVGD

-451 IIMAF
+451 IIMSF
-456 LMISLVSIMLPR
+456 LMISIVSIMLPR

-479 LKTPLTI
+479 LKTPFTI
-486 LDPKEP
+486 LNPKQK
-492 KEGKEKG
+492 KETTEVG

-507 FRYPDADGYMLHHI
+507 FRYPDSDGYMLHHI

-543 LINLIPRFFEAS
+543 LINLIPRFFEAT
-555 KGEILVDGVNVKD
+555 KGEVLVDGVNVKD
-568 YDQHDLR
+568 LDQKDLR
-575 EKIGYVPQT
+575 DKIGYVPQT
-584 GILFSGTIASN
+584 GVLFSGTIASN
-595 LRYGKEDAT
+595 LRYGKEDASD
-604 EKEIHEALD
+604 KEIQEALD
-613 IAQASEFVNKLEKGI
+613 IAQASEFVSKLPKGT
-628 ESPISQG
+628 ENPISQG

-655 RPEIYIFDDSFSAL
+655 KPEIYIFDDSFSAL
-669 DFKTDAALR
+669 DFKTDASLR
-678 KTLREK
+678 KALREK

-710 DGNVVGIGTH
+710 DGNVVGTGTH
-720 QELLKTCDV
+720 QELLKSCDV

>member
-1 MIRIIKHL
+1 MVRIIKHL

-23 FAQAACDLSLP
+23 FVQAACDLSLP

-47 GGIEDNVPEAMSVDT
+47 GGIEDNTPEAITKESFEDI
-62 FNHALLFLEEEDARV
+62 LLFLNEKDSKFVQNQYEV
-77 LEDHYQLITS
+77 VS
-87 EDATEEQLDTYP
+87 KKDATEEQLESYP
-99 ELKKEAIYLL
+99 TVEKQDIYVLKDISKENH
-109 EDIDQDT
+109 EK
-116 REELNQI
+116 LNQL
-123 LQKPFTYLLLFSG
+123 LQKPLTYLLLFSG
-136 DSEAS
+136 DTEEGAKIEKQIISK
-141 QELEQQMMENLPEEM
+141 LPE
-156 RQIPDLTM
+156 QLSSIPDLTVM
-164 MDVLEMM
+164 KLLEMM
-171 PEESRQEM
+171 SQEQRQEM
-179 TKEIDQAMEDMPD
+179 MKQVNQKMKDMPD
-192 TLYEQ
+192 TMLEQ
-197 SAVQFIRSE
+197 SAIQFVKAE
-206 YEMLGM
+206 YQRLGM
-212 DTDQIQ
+212 DTDRIQ
-218 LNYIFM
+218 TNYIFV

-238 ATISVGFLGSRI
+238 ATVMVGFLGSRI

-263 TKVVEF
+263 KKVVDF
-269 SEGEMKQFSTASLI
+269 SESEMKQFSTASLI

-317 VLATKTS
+317 VLATGTG

-334 AILTLVIV
+334 AIATLVIV
-342 LFAIAMPKFKRV
+342 LFAVAMPKFNLV

-383 EEQRFDKANKD
+383 EEARFDKANKD

-400 FIVRVMSTMM
+400 FIIRVMATMM

-432 DSGIMQVGD
+432 DSGVMQVGD

-451 IIMAF
+451 IIMSF
-456 LMISLVSIMLPR
+456 LMISIVSIMLPR

-479 LKTPLTI
+479 LKTPFTI
-486 LDPKEP
+486 LNPKQK
-492 KEGKEKG
+492 KETTEVG

-507 FRYPDADGYMLHHI
+507 FRYPDSDGYMLHHI

-543 LINLIPRFFEAS
+543 LINLIPRFFEAT
-555 KGEILVDGVNVKD
+555 KGEVLVDGVNVKD
-568 YDQHDLR
+568 LDQKDLR
-575 EKIGYVPQT
+575 DKIGYVPQT
-584 GILFSGTIASN
+584 GVLFSGTIASN
-595 LRYGKEDAT
+595 LRYGKEDASD
-604 EKEIHEALD
+604 KEIKEALD
-613 IAQASEFVNKLEKGI
+613 IAQASEFVSKLPKGT
-628 ESPISQG
+628 ENPISQG

-655 RPEIYIFDDSFSAL
+655 KPEIYIFDDSFSAL

-678 KTLREK
+678 KALREK

-710 DGNVVGIGTH
+710 DGNVVGTGTH
-720 QELLKTCDV
+720 QELLKSCDV

>member
-23 FAQAACDLSLP
+23 FAQAYCDLSLP

-47 GGIEDNVPEAMSVDT
+47 GGIEDNTPEAISKSSLED
-62 FNHALLFLEEEDARV
+62 ALLFLNEEDQSFV
-77 LEDHYQLITS
+77 QSQYELVTIEN
-87 EDATEEQLDTYP
+87 ATESQIEKYP
-99 ELKKEAIYLL
+99 NVEK
-109 EDIDQDT
+109 EDIYVLKDISHEQH
-116 REELNQI
+116 EKLNQL
-123 LQKPFTYLLLFSG
+123 LQKPLTYLLLFDG
-136 DSEAS
+136 ETEEGKKIEKQVLA
-141 QELEQQMMENLPEEM
+141 NLPEELSK
-156 RQIPDLTM
+156 IPDITVMKLF
-164 MDVLEMM
+164 EMM
-171 PEESRQEM
+171 PQEQRQEALKQLEDKM
-179 TKEIDQAMEDMPD
+179 KDMPD
-192 TLYEQ
+192 TMLEQ
-197 SAVQFIRSE
+197 SAIEFIKTE
-206 YEMLGM
+206 YQGLGM
-212 DTDQIQ
+212 DTDRIQ
-218 LNYIFM
+218 TNYIFI

-229 LGLALVSMV
+229 LGLALVSMA
-238 ATISVGFLGSRI
+238 ATIMVGFLGSRI

-263 TKVVEF
+263 TKVVDF
-269 SEGEMKQFSTASLI
+269 SESEMKQFSTASLI

-317 VLATKTS
+317 VLATGTG
-324 MAWIIAVAVM
+324 MAWIVAVAVM
-334 AILTLVIV
+334 AIATLVIV

-383 EEQRFDKANKD
+383 EEARFDKANKD

-400 FIVRVMSTMM
+400 FIVRVMATMM

-422 LIVWEAAKGI
+422 LIVWEAAQGI

-451 IIMAF
+451 IIMSF
-456 LMISLVSIMLPR
+456 LMISIVSIMLPR

-486 LDPKEP
+486 LNPKEK
-492 KEGKEKG
+492 KEPTEVG

-507 FRYPDADGYMLHHI
+507 FRYPDSDGYMLHHI
-521 NFKANKG
+521 NFKAEKG

-543 LINLIPRFFEAS
+543 LINLIPRFFEAT
-555 KGEILVDGVNVKD
+555 KGEVLVDGVNVKD
-568 YDQHDLR
+568 LDQKELR
-575 EKIGYVPQT
+575 DKIGYVPQT
-584 GILFSGTIASN
+584 GVLFSGTIASN
-595 LRYGKEDAT
+595 LRYGKEDAN
-604 EKEIHEALD
+604 EKEIQEALD
-613 IAQASEFVNKLEKGI
+613 IAQASEFVSKLEKGT

-655 RPEIYIFDDSFSAL
+655 KPEIYIFDDSFSAL

-678 KTLREK
+678 KALRTK

-696 ISTIMNADKIVVLD
+696 ISTIMNADRIVVLD
-710 DGNVVGIGTH
+710 DGKVVGTGTH
-720 QELLKTCDV
+720 QELLKSCEV

>member
-23 FAQAACDLSLP
+23 FVQAYCDLSLP

-47 GGIEDNVPEAMSVDT
+47 GGIEDNTPEAISKSSLED
-62 FNHALLFLEEEDARV
+62 ALLFLNEEDQSFV
-77 LEDHYQLITS
+77 QSQYELVTIEN
-87 EDATEEQLDTYP
+87 ATESQIEKYP
-99 ELKKEAIYLL
+99 NVEK
-109 EDIDQDT
+109 EDIYVLKDISHEQH
-116 REELNQI
+116 EKLNQL
-123 LQKPFTYLLLFSG
+123 LQKPLTYLLLFDG
-136 DSEAS
+136 ETEEGKKIEKQVLA
-141 QELEQQMMENLPEEM
+141 NLPEELSK
-156 RQIPDLTM
+156 IPDITVMKLF
-164 MDVLEMM
+164 EMM
-171 PEESRQEM
+171 PQEQRQEALKQLEDKM
-179 TKEIDQAMEDMPD
+179 KDMPD
-192 TLYEQ
+192 TMLEQ
-197 SAVQFIRSE
+197 SAIEFIKTE
-206 YEMLGM
+206 YQGLGM
-212 DTDQIQ
+212 DTDRIQ
-218 LNYIFM
+218 TNYIFI

-229 LGLALVSMV
+229 LGLALVSMA
-238 ATISVGFLGSRI
+238 ATIMVGFLGSRI

-263 TKVVEF
+263 TKVVDF
-269 SEGEMKQFSTASLI
+269 SESEMKQFSTASLI

-317 VLATKTS
+317 VLATGTG
-324 MAWIIAVAVM
+324 MAWIVAVAVM
-334 AILTLVIV
+334 AIATLVIV

-371 LPVIRAFAKEKH
+371 LPVIRAFAKEKP
-383 EEQRFDKANKD
+383 EEARFDKANKD

-400 FIVRVMSTMM
+400 FIVRVMATMM

-422 LIVWEAAKGI
+422 LIVWEAAQGI

-451 IIMAF
+451 IIMSF
-456 LMISLVSIMLPR
+456 LMISIVSIMLPR

-486 LDPKEP
+486 LNPKEK
-492 KEGKEKG
+492 KEPTEVG

-507 FRYPDADGYMLHHI
+507 FRYPDSDGYMLHHI
-521 NFKANKG
+521 NFKAEKG

-543 LINLIPRFFEAS
+543 LINLIPRFFEAT
-555 KGEILVDGVNVKD
+555 KGEVLVDGVNVKEL
-568 YDQHDLR
+568 DQKELR
-575 EKIGYVPQT
+575 DKIGYVPQT
-584 GILFSGTIASN
+584 GVLFSGTIASN
-595 LRYGKEDAT
+595 LRYGKEDAH
-604 EKEIHEALD
+604 EKEIQEALD
-613 IAQASEFVNKLEKGI
+613 IAQASEFVSKLEKGT

-655 RPEIYIFDDSFSAL
+655 KPEIYIFDDSFSAL

-678 KTLREK
+678 KALRTK

-696 ISTIMNADKIVVLD
+696 ISTIMNADRIVVLD
-710 DGNVVGIGTH
+710 DGKVVGTGTH
-720 QELLKTCDV
+720 QELLKSCEV

>member
-1 MIRIIKHL
+1 MVRIIKHL

-23 FAQAACDLSLP
+23 FVQAACDLSLP

-47 GGIEDNVPEAMSVDT
+47 GGIEDNTPEAITKESFEDI
-62 FNHALLFLEEEDARV
+62 LLFLNEKDSKFVQNQYEV
-77 LEDHYQLITS
+77 VS
-87 EDATEEQLDTYP
+87 KKDATEEQLESYP
-99 ELKKEAIYLL
+99 TVEKQDIYVLKNISKENH
-109 EDIDQDT
+109 EK
-116 REELNQI
+116 LNQL
-123 LQKPFTYLLLFSG
+123 LQKPLTYLLLFSG
-136 DSEAS
+136 DTEEGAKIEKQIISK
-141 QELEQQMMENLPEEM
+141 LPE
-156 RQIPDLTM
+156 QLSSIPDLTVM
-164 MDVLEMM
+164 KLLEMM
-171 PEESRQEM
+171 PKEQRQEM
-179 TKEIDQAMEDMPD
+179 MKQLNQKMKDMPD
-192 TLYEQ
+192 TMLEQ
-197 SAVQFIRSE
+197 SAIQFVKTE
-206 YEMLGM
+206 YQRLGM
-212 DTDQIQ
+212 DTDRIQ
-218 LNYIFM
+218 TNYIFV

-229 LGLALVSMV
+229 LGLALISMF
-238 ATISVGFLGSRI
+238 ATVMVGFLGSRI

-263 TKVVEF
+263 KKVVDF
-269 SEGEMKQFSTASLI
+269 SESEMKQFSTASLI

-317 VLATKTS
+317 VLATGTG
-324 MAWIIAVAVM
+324 MAWVIAVAVM
-334 AILTLVIV
+334 AIATLVIV

-371 LPVIRAFAKEKH
+371 LPVIRAFAKEKQ
-383 EEQRFDKANKD
+383 EEARFDKANKD

-400 FIVRVMSTMM
+400 FIIRVMATMM

-432 DSGIMQVGD
+432 DSGVMQVGD

-451 IIMAF
+451 IIMSF
-456 LMISLVSIMLPR
+456 LMISIVSIMLPR

-479 LKTPLTI
+479 LKTPFTI
-486 LDPKEP
+486 LNPKQK
-492 KEGKEKG
+492 KETTEVG

-507 FRYPDADGYMLHHI
+507 FRYPDSDGYMLHHI

-543 LINLIPRFFEAS
+543 LINLIPRFFEAT
-555 KGEILVDGVNVKD
+555 KGEVLVDGVNVKD
-568 YDQHDLR
+568 LDQKDLR
-575 EKIGYVPQT
+575 DKIGYVPQT
-584 GILFSGTIASN
+584 GVLFSGTIASN
-595 LRYGKEDAT
+595 LRYGKEDASD
-604 EKEIHEALD
+604 KEIQEALD
-613 IAQASEFVNKLEKGI
+613 IAQASEFVSKLPKGT
-628 ESPISQG
+628 ENPISQG

-655 RPEIYIFDDSFSAL
+655 KPEIYIFDDSFSAL

-678 KTLREK
+678 KALREK

-710 DGNVVGIGTH
+710 DGNVVGTGTH
-720 QELLKTCDV
+720 QELLKSCDV

>member
-23 FAQAACDLSLP
+23 FAQAYCDLSLP

-47 GGIEDNVPEAMSVDT
+47 GGIEDNTPEAISKSSLED
-62 FNHALLFLEEEDARV
+62 ALLFLNEEDQSFV
-77 LEDHYQLITS
+77 QSQYELVTIEN
-87 EDATEEQLDTYP
+87 ATESQIEKYP
-99 ELKKEAIYLL
+99 NVEK
-109 EDIDQDT
+109 EDIYVLKDISHEQH
-116 REELNQI
+116 EKLNQL
-123 LQKPFTYLLLFSG
+123 LQKPLTYLLLFDG
-136 DSEAS
+136 ETEEGKKIEKQVLA
-141 QELEQQMMENLPEEM
+141 NLPEELSK
-156 RQIPDLTM
+156 IPDITVMKLF
-164 MDVLEMM
+164 EMM
-171 PEESRQEM
+171 PQEQRQEALKQLEDKM
-179 TKEIDQAMEDMPD
+179 KDMPD
-192 TLYEQ
+192 TMLEQ
-197 SAVQFIRSE
+197 SAIEFIKTE
-206 YEMLGM
+206 YQGLGM
-212 DTDQIQ
+212 DTDRIQI
-218 LNYIFM
+218 NYIFI

-229 LGLALVSMV
+229 LGLALVSMA
-238 ATISVGFLGSRI
+238 ATIMVGFLGSRI

-263 TKVVEF
+263 TKVVDF
-269 SEGEMKQFSTASLI
+269 SESEMKQFSTASLI

-317 VLATKTS
+317 VLATGTG
-324 MAWIIAVAVM
+324 MAWIVAVAVM
-334 AILTLVIV
+334 AIATLVIV

-383 EEQRFDKANKD
+383 EEARFDKANKD

-400 FIVRVMSTMM
+400 FIVRVMATMM

-422 LIVWEAAKGI
+422 LIVWEAAQGI

-451 IIMAF
+451 IIMSF
-456 LMISLVSIMLPR
+456 LMISIVSIMLPR

-486 LDPKEP
+486 LNPKEK
-492 KEGKEKG
+492 KEPTEVG

-507 FRYPDADGYMLHHI
+507 FRYPDSDGYMLHHI
-521 NFKANKG
+521 NFKAEKG

-543 LINLIPRFFEAS
+543 LINLIPRFFEAT
-555 KGEILVDGVNVKD
+555 KGEVLVDGVNVKD
-568 YDQHDLR
+568 LDQKELR
-575 EKIGYVPQT
+575 DKIGYVPQT
-584 GILFSGTIASN
+584 GVLFSGTIASN
-595 LRYGKEDAT
+595 LRYGKEDAN
-604 EKEIHEALD
+604 EKEIQEVLD
-613 IAQASEFVNKLEKGI
+613 IAQASEFVSKLEKGT

-655 RPEIYIFDDSFSAL
+655 KPEIYIFDDSFSAL

-678 KTLREK
+678 KALRTK

-696 ISTIMNADKIVVLD
+696 ISTIMNADRIVVLD
-710 DGNVVGIGTH
+710 DGKVVGTGTH
-720 QELLKTCDV
+720 QELLKSCEV

>member
-23 FAQAACDLSLP
+23 FVQAYCDLSLP

-47 GGIEDNVPEAMSVDT
+47 GGIEDNTPEAISKSRLED
-62 FNHALLFLEEEDARV
+62 ALLFLNEEDQSFV
-77 LEDHYQLITS
+77 QSQYELVTIEN
-87 EDATEEQLDTYP
+87 ATESQIEKYP
-99 ELKKEAIYLL
+99 NVEK
-109 EDIDQDT
+109 EDIYVLKDISHEQH
-116 REELNQI
+116 EKLNQL
-123 LQKPFTYLLLFSG
+123 LQKPLTYLLLFDG
-136 DSEAS
+136 ETEEGKKIEKQVLA
-141 QELEQQMMENLPEEM
+141 NLPEELSK
-156 RQIPDLTM
+156 IPDITVMKLF
-164 MDVLEMM
+164 EMM
-171 PEESRQEM
+171 PQEQRQEALKQLEDKM
-179 TKEIDQAMEDMPD
+179 KDMPD
-192 TLYEQ
+192 TMLEQ
-197 SAVQFIRSE
+197 SAIEFIKTE
-206 YEMLGM
+206 YQGLGM
-212 DTDQIQ
+212 DTDRIQ
-218 LNYIFM
+218 TNYIFI

-229 LGLALVSMV
+229 LGLALVSMA
-238 ATISVGFLGSRI
+238 ATIMVGFLGSRI

-263 TKVVEF
+263 TKVVDF
-269 SEGEMKQFSTASLI
+269 SESEMKQFSTASLI

-317 VLATKTS
+317 VLATGTG
-324 MAWIIAVAVM
+324 MAWIVAVAVM
-334 AILTLVIV
+334 AIATLVIV

-383 EEQRFDKANKD
+383 EEARFDKANKD

-400 FIVRVMSTMM
+400 FIVRVMATMM

-422 LIVWEAAKGI
+422 LIVWEAAQGI

-451 IIMAF
+451 IIMSF
-456 LMISLVSIMLPR
+456 LMISIVSIMLPR

-486 LDPKEP
+486 LNPKEK
-492 KEGKEKG
+492 KEPTEVG

-507 FRYPDADGYMLHHI
+507 FRYPDSDGYMLHHI
-521 NFKANKG
+521 NFKAEKG

-543 LINLIPRFFEAS
+543 LINLIPRFFEAT
-555 KGEILVDGVNVKD
+555 KGEVLVDGVNVKD
-568 YDQHDLR
+568 LDQKELR
-575 EKIGYVPQT
+575 DKIGYVPQT
-584 GILFSGTIASN
+584 GVLFSGTIASN
-595 LRYGKEDAT
+595 LRYGKEDAN
-604 EKEIHEALD
+604 EKEIQEALD
-613 IAQASEFVNKLEKGI
+613 IAQASEFVSKLEKGT

-655 RPEIYIFDDSFSAL
+655 KPEIYIFDDSFSAL

-678 KTLREK
+678 KALRTK

-696 ISTIMNADKIVVLD
+696 ISTIMNADRIVVLD
-710 DGNVVGIGTH
+710 DGKVVGTGTH
-720 QELLKTCDV
+720 QELLKSCEV

>member
-1 MIRIIKHL
+1 MVRIIKHL

-23 FAQAACDLSLP
+23 FVQAACDLSLP

-47 GGIEDNVPEAMSVDT
+47 GGIEDNTPEAITKESFEDI
-62 FNHALLFLEEEDARV
+62 LLFLNEKDSKFVQNQYEV
-77 LEDHYQLITS
+77 VS
-87 EDATEEQLDTYP
+87 KKDATEEQLESYP
-99 ELKKEAIYLL
+99 TVEKQDIYVLKDISKENH
-109 EDIDQDT
+109 EK
-116 REELNQI
+116 LNQL
-123 LQKPFTYLLLFSG
+123 LQKPLTYLLLFSG
-136 DSEAS
+136 DTEEGAKIEKQIISK
-141 QELEQQMMENLPEEM
+141 LPE
-156 RQIPDLTM
+156 QLSSIPDLTVM
-164 MDVLEMM
+164 KLLEMM
-171 PEESRQEM
+171 PKEQRQEM
-179 TKEIDQAMEDMPD
+179 MKQLNQKMKDMPD
-192 TLYEQ
+192 TMLEQ
-197 SAVQFIRSE
+197 SAIQFVKTE
-206 YEMLGM
+206 YQRLGM
-212 DTDQIQ
+212 DTDRIQ
-218 LNYIFM
+218 TNYIFV

-229 LGLALVSMV
+229 LGLALISMF
-238 ATISVGFLGSRI
+238 ATVMVGFLGSRI

-263 TKVVEF
+263 KKVVDF
-269 SEGEMKQFSTASLI
+269 SESEMKQFSTASLI

-317 VLATKTS
+317 VLATGTG

-334 AILTLVIV
+334 AIATLVII

-383 EEQRFDKANKD
+383 EEARFDKANKD

-400 FIVRVMSTMM
+400 FIVRVMATMM

-432 DSGIMQVGD
+432 DSGVMQVGD

-451 IIMAF
+451 IIMSF
-456 LMISLVSIMLPR
+456 LMISIVSIMLPR

-479 LKTPLTI
+479 LKTPFTI
-486 LDPKEP
+486 LNPKQK
-492 KEGKEKG
+492 KETTEVG

-507 FRYPDADGYMLHHI
+507 FRYPDSDGYMLHHI

-543 LINLIPRFFEAS
+543 LINLIPRFFEAT
-555 KGEILVDGVNVKD
+555 KGEVLVDGVNVKD
-568 YDQHDLR
+568 LDQKDLR
-575 EKIGYVPQT
+575 NKIGYVPQT
-584 GILFSGTIASN
+584 GVLFSGTIASN
-595 LRYGKEDAT
+595 LRYGKEDASD
-604 EKEIHEALD
+604 KEIQEALD
-613 IAQASEFVNKLEKGI
+613 IAQASEFVSKLPKGT
-628 ESPISQG
+628 ENPISQG

-655 RPEIYIFDDSFSAL
+655 KPEIYIFDDSFSAL

-678 KTLREK
+678 KALREK

-710 DGNVVGIGTH
+710 DGNVVGTGTH
-720 QELLKTCDV
+720 QELLKSCDV

>member
-1 MIRIIKHL
+1 MVRIIKHL
-9 CKYWYSVLIVIALL
+9 CQYWYSVLIVIALL
-23 FAQAACDLSLP
+23 FVQAACDLSLP

-47 GGIEDNVPEAMSVDT
+47 GGIEDNTPEAITKESFEDI
-62 FNHALLFLEEEDARV
+62 LLFLNEKDSKFVQNQYEV
-77 LEDHYQLITS
+77 VS
-87 EDATEEQLDTYP
+87 KKDATEEQLESYP
-99 ELKKEAIYLL
+99 TVEKQDIYVLKNISKENH
-109 EDIDQDT
+109 EK
-116 REELNQI
+116 LNQL
-123 LQKPFTYLLLFSG
+123 LQKPLTYLLLFSG
-136 DSEAS
+136 DTEEGAKIEKQIISK
-141 QELEQQMMENLPEEM
+141 LPK
-156 RQIPDLTM
+156 QLSSIPDLTVM
-164 MDVLEMM
+164 KLLEMM
-171 PEESRQEM
+171 PQEQRQEM
-179 TKEIDQAMEDMPD
+179 MKQLNQKMKDMPD
-192 TLYEQ
+192 TMLEQ
-197 SAVQFIRSE
+197 SAIQFVKTE
-206 YEMLGM
+206 YQRLGM
-212 DTDQIQ
+212 DTDRIQ
-218 LNYIFM
+218 TNYIFV

-229 LGLALVSMV
+229 LGLALISMF
-238 ATISVGFLGSRI
+238 ATVMVGFLGSRI

-263 TKVVEF
+263 KKVVDF
-269 SEGEMKQFSTASLI
+269 SESEMKQFSTASLI

-317 VLATKTS
+317 VLATGTG

-334 AILTLVIV
+334 AIATLVII

-383 EEQRFDKANKD
+383 EEARFDKANKD

-400 FIVRVMSTMM
+400 FIVRVMATMM

-432 DSGIMQVGD
+432 DSGVMQVGD

-451 IIMAF
+451 IIMSF
-456 LMISLVSIMLPR
+456 LMISIVSIMLPR

-479 LKTPLTI
+479 LKTPFTI
-486 LDPKEP
+486 LNPKQK
-492 KEGKEKG
+492 KETTEVG

-507 FRYPDADGYMLHHI
+507 FRYPDSDGYMLHHI

-543 LINLIPRFFEAS
+543 LINLIPRFFETT
-555 KGEILVDGVNVKD
+555 KGEVLVDGVNVKD
-568 YDQHDLR
+568 LDQKDLR
-575 EKIGYVPQT
+575 DKIGYVPQT
-584 GILFSGTIASN
+584 GVLFSGTIASN
-595 LRYGKEDAT
+595 LRYGKEDASD
-604 EKEIHEALD
+604 KEIQEALD
-613 IAQASEFVNKLEKGI
+613 IAQASEFVSKLPKGT
-628 ESPISQG
+628 ENPISQG

-655 RPEIYIFDDSFSAL
+655 KPEIYIFDDSFSAL

-678 KTLREK
+678 KALREK

-710 DGNVVGIGTH
+710 DGNVVGTGTH
-720 QELLKTCDV
+720 QELLKSCDV

>member
-23 FAQAACDLSLP
+23 FVQAYCDLSLP

-47 GGIEDNVPEAMSVDT
+47 GGIEDNTPEAISKSSLED
-62 FNHALLFLEEEDARV
+62 ALLFLNEEDQSFV
-77 LEDHYQLITS
+77 QSQYELVTIEN
-87 EDATEEQLDTYP
+87 ATESQIEKYP
-99 ELKKEAIYLL
+99 NVEK
-109 EDIDQDT
+109 EDIYVLKDISHEQH
-116 REELNQI
+116 EKLNQL
-123 LQKPFTYLLLFSG
+123 LQKPLTYLLLFDG
-136 DSEAS
+136 ETEEGKKIEKQVLA
-141 QELEQQMMENLPEEM
+141 NLPEELSK
-156 RQIPDLTM
+156 IPDITVMKLF
-164 MDVLEMM
+164 EMM
-171 PEESRQEM
+171 PQEQRQEALKQLEDKM
-179 TKEIDQAMEDMPD
+179 KDMPD
-192 TLYEQ
+192 TMLEQ
-197 SAVQFIRSE
+197 SAIEFIKTE
-206 YEMLGM
+206 YQGLGM
-212 DTDQIQ
+212 DTDRIQ
-218 LNYIFM
+218 TNYIFI

-229 LGLALVSMV
+229 LGLALVSMA
-238 ATISVGFLGSRI
+238 ATIMVGFLGSRI

-263 TKVVEF
+263 TKVVDF
-269 SEGEMKQFSTASLI
+269 SESEMKQFSTASLI

-317 VLATKTS
+317 VLATGTG
-324 MAWIIAVAVM
+324 MAWIVAVAVM
-334 AILTLVIV
+334 AIATLVIV

-383 EEQRFDKANKD
+383 EEARFDKANKD

-400 FIVRVMSTMM
+400 FIVRVMATMM

-422 LIVWEAAKGI
+422 LIVWEAAQGI

-451 IIMAF
+451 IIMSF
-456 LMISLVSIMLPR
+456 LIISIVSIMLPR

-474 RIDEV
+474 RFVEV

-486 LDPKEP
+486 LNPKEK
-492 KEGKEKG
+492 KEPTEVG

-507 FRYPDADGYMLHHI
+507 FRYPDSDGYMLHHI
-521 NFKANKG
+521 NFKAEKG

-543 LINLIPRFFEAS
+543 LINLIPRFFEAT
-555 KGEILVDGVNVKD
+555 KGEVLVDGVNVKD
-568 YDQHDLR
+568 LDQKELR
-575 EKIGYVPQT
+575 DKIGYVPQT
-584 GILFSGTIASN
+584 GVLFSGTIASN
-595 LRYGKEDAT
+595 LRYGKEDAN
-604 EKEIHEALD
+604 EKEIQEALD
-613 IAQASEFVNKLEKGI
+613 IAQASEFVSKLEKGT

-655 RPEIYIFDDSFSAL
+655 KPEIYIFDDSFSAL

-678 KTLREK
+678 KALRTK

-696 ISTIMNADKIVVLD
+696 ISTIMNADRIVVLD
-710 DGNVVGIGTH
+710 DGKVVGTGTH
-720 QELLKTCDV
+720 QELLKSCEV

>member
-23 FAQAACDLSLP
+23 FVQAYCDLSLP

-47 GGIEDNVPEAMSVDT
+47 GGIEDNTPEAISKSSLED
-62 FNHALLFLEEEDARV
+62 ALLFLNEEDQSFV
-77 LEDHYQLITS
+77 QSQYELVTIEN
-87 EDATEEQLDTYP
+87 ATESQIEKYPNVEKEDVYVLKDISHEQH
-99 ELKKEAIYLL
+99 EK
-109 EDIDQDT
+109 
-116 REELNQI
+116 LNQL
-123 LQKPFTYLLLFSG
+123 LQKPLTYLLLFDG
-136 DSEAS
+136 ETEEGKKIEKQVLA
-141 QELEQQMMENLPEEM
+141 NLPEELSK
-156 RQIPDLTM
+156 IPDITVMKLF
-164 MDVLEMM
+164 EMM
-171 PEESRQEM
+171 PQEQRQEALKQLEDKM
-179 TKEIDQAMEDMPD
+179 KDMPD
-192 TLYEQ
+192 TMLEQ
-197 SAVQFIRSE
+197 SAIEFIKTE
-206 YEMLGM
+206 YQGLGM
-212 DTDQIQ
+212 DTDHIQ
-218 LNYIFM
+218 TNYIFI

-229 LGLALVSMV
+229 LGLALVSMA
-238 ATISVGFLGSRI
+238 ATIMVGFLGSRI

-263 TKVVEF
+263 TKVVDF
-269 SEGEMKQFSTASLI
+269 SESEMKQFSTASLI

-317 VLATKTS
+317 VLATGTG
-324 MAWIIAVAVM
+324 MAWIVAVAVM
-334 AILTLVIV
+334 AIATLVIV

-371 LPVIRAFAKEKH
+371 LPVIRAFAKEKP
-383 EEQRFDKANKD
+383 EEARFDKANKD

-400 FIVRVMSTMM
+400 FIVRVMATMM

-422 LIVWEAAKGI
+422 LIVWEAAQGI

-451 IIMAF
+451 IIMSF
-456 LMISLVSIMLPR
+456 LMISIVSIMLPR

-486 LDPKEP
+486 LNPKEK
-492 KEGKEKG
+492 KEPTEVG

-507 FRYPDADGYMLHHI
+507 FRYPDSDGYMLHHI
-521 NFKANKG
+521 NFKAEKG

-543 LINLIPRFFEAS
+543 LINLIPRFFEAT
-555 KGEILVDGVNVKD
+555 KGEVLVDGVNVKEL
-568 YDQHDLR
+568 DQKELR
-575 EKIGYVPQT
+575 DKIGYVPQT
-584 GILFSGTIASN
+584 GVLFSGTIASN
-595 LRYGKEDAT
+595 LRYGKEDAN
-604 EKEIHEALD
+604 EKEIQEALD
-613 IAQASEFVNKLEKGI
+613 IAQASEFVSKLEKGT

-655 RPEIYIFDDSFSAL
+655 KPEIYIFDDSFSAL

-678 KTLREK
+678 KALRTK

-696 ISTIMNADKIVVLD
+696 ISTIMNADRIVVLD
-710 DGNVVGIGTH
+710 DGKVVGTGTH
-720 QELLKTCDV
+720 QELLKSCEV

>member
-23 FAQAACDLSLP
+23 FVQAYCDLSLP

-47 GGIEDNVPEAMSVDT
+47 GGIEDNTPEAISKSSLED
-62 FNHALLFLEEEDARV
+62 ALLFLNEEDQSFV
-77 LEDHYQLITS
+77 QSQYELVTIEN
-87 EDATEEQLDTYP
+87 ATEGQIEKYP
-99 ELKKEAIYLL
+99 NVEK
-109 EDIDQDT
+109 EDIYVLKDISHEQH
-116 REELNQI
+116 EKLNQL
-123 LQKPFTYLLLFSG
+123 LQKPLTYLLLFDG
-136 DSEAS
+136 ETEEGKKIEKQVLA
-141 QELEQQMMENLPEEM
+141 NLPEELSK
-156 RQIPDLTM
+156 IPDITVMKLF
-164 MDVLEMM
+164 EMM
-171 PEESRQEM
+171 PQEQRQEALKQLEDKM
-179 TKEIDQAMEDMPD
+179 KDMPD
-192 TLYEQ
+192 TMLEQ
-197 SAVQFIRSE
+197 SAIEFIKTE
-206 YEMLGM
+206 YQGLGM
-212 DTDQIQ
+212 DTDRIQ
-218 LNYIFM
+218 TNYIFI

-229 LGLALVSMV
+229 LGLALVSMA
-238 ATISVGFLGSRI
+238 ATIMVGFLGSRI

-263 TKVVEF
+263 TKVVDF
-269 SEGEMKQFSTASLI
+269 SESEMKQFSTASLI

-317 VLATKTS
+317 VLATGTG
-324 MAWIIAVAVM
+324 MAWIVAVAVM
-334 AILTLVIV
+334 AIATLVIV

-371 LPVIRAFAKEKH
+371 LPVIRAFAKEKP
-383 EEQRFDKANKD
+383 EEARFDKANKD

-400 FIVRVMSTMM
+400 FIVRVMATMM

-422 LIVWEAAKGI
+422 LIVWEAAQGI

-451 IIMAF
+451 IIMSF
-456 LMISLVSIMLPR
+456 LMISIVSIMLPR

-486 LDPKEP
+486 LNPKEK
-492 KEGKEKG
+492 KEPTEVG

-507 FRYPDADGYMLHHI
+507 FRYPDSDGYMLHHI
-521 NFKANKG
+521 NFKAEKG

-543 LINLIPRFFEAS
+543 LINLIPRFFEAT
-555 KGEILVDGVNVKD
+555 KGEVLVDGVNVKD
-568 YDQHDLR
+568 LDQKELR
-575 EKIGYVPQT
+575 DKIGYVPQT
-584 GILFSGTIASN
+584 GVLFSGTIASN
-595 LRYGKEDAT
+595 LRYGKEDAH
-604 EKEIHEALD
+604 EKEIQEALD
-613 IAQASEFVNKLEKGI
+613 IAQASEFVSKLEKGT

-655 RPEIYIFDDSFSAL
+655 KPEIYIFDDSFSAL

-678 KTLREK
+678 KALRTK

-696 ISTIMNADKIVVLD
+696 ISTIMNADRIVVLD
-710 DGNVVGIGTH
+710 DGKVVGTGTH
-720 QELLKTCDV
+720 QELLKSCEV

>member
-1 MIRIIKHL
+1 MVRIIKHL

-23 FAQAACDLSLP
+23 FVQAACDLSLP

-47 GGIEDNVPEAMSVDT
+47 GGIEDNTPEAITKESFEDI
-62 FNHALLFLEEEDARV
+62 LLFLNEKDSKFVQNQYEV
-77 LEDHYQLITS
+77 VS
-87 EDATEEQLDTYP
+87 KKDATEEQLESYP
-99 ELKKEAIYLL
+99 TVEKQDIYVLKNISKENH
-109 EDIDQDT
+109 EK
-116 REELNQI
+116 LNQL
-123 LQKPFTYLLLFSG
+123 LQKPLTYLLLFSG
-136 DSEAS
+136 DTEEGAKIEKQIISK
-141 QELEQQMMENLPEEM
+141 LPE
-156 RQIPDLTM
+156 QLSSIPDLTVM
-164 MDVLEMM
+164 KLLEMM
-171 PEESRQEM
+171 PQEQRQEM
-179 TKEIDQAMEDMPD
+179 MKQLNQKMKDMPD
-192 TLYEQ
+192 TMLEQ
-197 SAVQFIRSE
+197 SAIQFVKAE
-206 YEMLGM
+206 YQRLGM
-212 DTDQIQ
+212 DTDRIQ
-218 LNYIFM
+218 TNYIFV

-229 LGLALVSMV
+229 LGLALISMF
-238 ATISVGFLGSRI
+238 ATVMVGFLGSRI

-263 TKVVEF
+263 KKVVDF
-269 SEGEMKQFSTASLI
+269 SESEMKQFSTASLI

-317 VLATKTS
+317 VLATGTG

-334 AILTLVIV
+334 AIATLVII

-371 LPVIRAFAKEKH
+371 LPVIRAFAKEKQ
-383 EEQRFDKANKD
+383 EEARFDKANKD

-400 FIVRVMSTMM
+400 FIIRVMATMM

-432 DSGIMQVGD
+432 DSGVMQVGD

-451 IIMAF
+451 IIMSF
-456 LMISLVSIMLPR
+456 LMISIVSIMLPR

-479 LKTPLTI
+479 LKTPFTI
-486 LDPKEP
+486 LNPKQK
-492 KEGKEKG
+492 KETTEVG

-507 FRYPDADGYMLHHI
+507 FRYPDSDGYMLHHI

-543 LINLIPRFFEAS
+543 LINLIPRFFEAT
-555 KGEILVDGVNVKD
+555 KGEVLVDGVNVKD
-568 YDQHDLR
+568 LDQKDLR
-575 EKIGYVPQT
+575 NKIGYVPQT
-584 GILFSGTIASN
+584 GVLFSGTIASN
-595 LRYGKEDAT
+595 LRYGKEDASD
-604 EKEIHEALD
+604 KEIQEALD
-613 IAQASEFVNKLEKGI
+613 IAQASEFVSKLPKGT
-628 ESPISQG
+628 ENPISQG

-655 RPEIYIFDDSFSAL
+655 KPEIYIFDDSFSAL

-678 KTLREK
+678 KALREK

-710 DGNVVGIGTH
+710 DGNVVGTGTH
-720 QELLKTCDV
+720 QELLKSCDV

>member
-1 MIRIIKHL
+1 MVRIIKHL

-23 FAQAACDLSLP
+23 FVQAACDLSLP

-47 GGIEDNVPEAMSVDT
+47 GGIEDNTPEAITKESFEDI
-62 FNHALLFLEEEDARV
+62 LLFLNEKDSKFV
-77 LEDHYQLITS
+77 QNQYKVVS
-87 EDATEEQLDTYP
+87 KKDATEEQLESYP
-99 ELKKEAIYLL
+99 TVEKQDIYVLKDISKENH
-109 EDIDQDT
+109 EK
-116 REELNQI
+116 LNQL
-123 LQKPFTYLLLFSG
+123 LQKPLTYLLLFSG
-136 DSEAS
+136 DTEEGAKI
-141 QELEQQMMENLPEEM
+141 EQQIISKLPE
-156 RQIPDLTM
+156 QLSSIPDLTVM
-164 MDVLEMM
+164 KLLEMM
-171 PEESRQEM
+171 PQEQRQEM
-179 TKEIDQAMEDMPD
+179 MKQVNQKMKDMPD
-192 TLYEQ
+192 TMLEQ
-197 SAVQFIRSE
+197 SAIQFVKAE
-206 YEMLGM
+206 YQRLGM
-212 DTDQIQ
+212 DTDRIQ
-218 LNYIFM
+218 TNYIFV

-238 ATISVGFLGSRI
+238 ATVMVGFLGSRI

-263 TKVVEF
+263 KKVVDF
-269 SEGEMKQFSTASLI
+269 SESEMKQFSTASLI

-317 VLATKTS
+317 VLATGTG
-324 MAWIIAVAVM
+324 MAWVIAVAVM
-334 AILTLVIV
+334 AIATLVIV
-342 LFAIAMPKFKRV
+342 LFAIAMPKFKCV

-383 EEQRFDKANKD
+383 EETRFDKANKD

-400 FIVRVMSTMM
+400 FIIRVMATMM

-432 DSGIMQVGD
+432 DSGVMQVGD

-451 IIMAF
+451 IIMSF
-456 LMISLVSIMLPR
+456 LMISIVSIMLPR

-479 LKTPLTI
+479 LKTPFTI
-486 LDPKEP
+486 LNPKQK
-492 KEGKEKG
+492 KETTEVG

-507 FRYPDADGYMLHHI
+507 FRYPDSDGYMLHHI

-543 LINLIPRFFEAS
+543 LINLIPRFFEAT
-555 KGEILVDGVNVKD
+555 KGEVLVDGVNVKD
-568 YDQHDLR
+568 LDQKDLR
-575 EKIGYVPQT
+575 DKIGYVPQT
-584 GILFSGTIASN
+584 GVLFSGTIASN
-595 LRYGKEDAT
+595 LRYGKEDASD
-604 EKEIHEALD
+604 KEIQEALD
-613 IAQASEFVNKLEKGI
+613 IAQASEFVSKLPKGT
-628 ESPISQG
+628 ENPISQG

-655 RPEIYIFDDSFSAL
+655 KPEIYIFDDSFSAL

-678 KTLREK
+678 KALREK

-710 DGNVVGIGTH
+710 DGNVVGTGTH
-720 QELLKTCDV
+720 QELLKSCDV

>member
-77 LEDHYQLITS
+77 VEDHYQLITS

-116 REELNQI
+116 RDELNQI

-136 DSEAS
+136 DSES
-141 QELEQQMMENLPEEM
+141 GKEIEQQMMANLPEEM
-156 RQIPDLTM
+156 KQIPDLTM

-179 TKEIDQAMEDMPD
+179 TKEIDQTMEDMPD

-206 YEMLGM
+206 YETLGM

-218 LNYIFM
+218 LNYIFV

-486 LDPKEP
+486 LDPEEP

-584 GILFSGTIASN
+584 GVLFSGTIASN

-678 KTLREK
+678 KALREK

-729 YREIALSQLSKE
+729 YREIAFSQLSKE